1 MDEAQAGIKISRR
14 NINNFRYADDTT
26 LMEERK
32 EELKSLLM
40 KEKEESEKAGL
51 KLNIQKM
58 KIMASGPITSW
69 QIAGETMYTVRDFIW
84 GFPKLRYFGHLM
96 QRVDSLEKDSEAGR
110 DWGQEEKGTTEDE
123 MAGWHHRLDGCEFE

>member
-1 MDEAQAGIKISRR
+1 
-14 NINNFRYADDTT
+14 
-26 LMEERK
+26 MEERK

-58 KIMASGPITSW
+58 NIMASGLITSW